1 MDNTEKTFWA
11 NIEKPDN
18 TGDCWN
24 WKGNQDSNGY
34 GKLYVK
40 GEFPYQS
47 GMKGAHR
54 YSWELH
60 NDAIPDGM
68 FCCHHCDNPQC
79 VNPHHL
85 FIGTHQDN
93 MTDMVKKGRAN
104 KKTPWML
111 GNANN
116 KNNKKSSK
124 ESKAIPKADLMR
136 RLRAERKAAGLIS
149 WRADVTQ
156 SQAVLLTAYLK
167 RLREVKA

>member
-1 MDNTEKTFWA
+1 MDKTEKKFWA
-11 NIEKPDN
+11 NIEEPDN

-24 WKGNQDSNGY
+24 WKGITDSNGY

-40 GEFPYQS
+40 GELPYQS

-60 NDAIPDGM
+60 NKAIPEGM

-93 MTDMVKKGRAN
+93 MADMVKKGRSHRPFGN
-104 KKTPWML
+104 KR
-111 GNANN
+111 G
-116 KNNKKSSK
+116 KKINE

-136 RLRAERKAAGLIS
+136 RLRAERKAAGLVS
-149 WRADVTQ
+149 FRADVTPAQ
-156 SQAVLLTAYLK
+156 RVLLVAYLQ
-167 RLREVKA
+167 RLKATM